1 MVGYDIG
8 PRILSRPIR
17 IHWAGWETDTYKL
30 QKSGWRLSAMQDI
43 QGNSLQ
49 MAFEFG
55 QGRKMQAITETIPFY
70 YERMLDMRDYRA
82 QDELRGL
89 SLRVVKA
96 ISDELM
102 IHISGQLDAPG
113 FGPID
118 AEPRY
123 TTSTIQRL
131 EDFAHFAGPLI
142 RTNEVIVPEKSVP
155 ELMEM
160 ILKLQQPARIERI
173 KDELRGEHRVEQ
185 KFHAQ
190 IISLRGAA

>member
-1 MVGYDIG
+1 MAGLDFG

-17 IHWAGWETDTYKL
+17 IHWAGWETDTFQL
-30 QKSGWRLSAMQDI
+30 QKAGWRLSAMQDI
-43 QGNSLQ
+43 QGQRLQ

-55 QGRKMQAITETIPFY
+55 HGRTMQAITEVIPFQ
-70 YERMLDMRDYRA
+70 YERMVDMRDYRA

-89 SLRVVKA
+89 RLRVAKA

-102 IHISGQLDAPG
+102 VHISGRLDQPG

-123 TTSTIQRL
+123 TTNTIQRL

-160 ILKLQQPARIERI
+160 ILKMQQPARIERI
-173 KDELRGEHRVEQ
+173 REELRGENRVEQ

-190 IISLRGAA
+190 IISLRDAA